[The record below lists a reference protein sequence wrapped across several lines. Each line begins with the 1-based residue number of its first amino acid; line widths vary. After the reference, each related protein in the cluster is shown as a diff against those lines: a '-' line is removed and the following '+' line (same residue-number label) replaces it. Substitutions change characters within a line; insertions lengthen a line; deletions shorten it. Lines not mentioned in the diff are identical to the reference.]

1 MSKYLPA
8 GLLGLLFVG
17 MLASVLSTIGGNLT
31 FGAQVLVSDIY
42 RRYLRPNES
51 ERHYVWAGRV
61 ASVLILALAILVAYR
76 VELIFD
82 VAAFMVAASVA
93 EMPANWAQWWWWRFN
108 AWGRLATSFG
118 GLILTVIVWFVP
130 PTSSW
135 PWWDRTYLVIGLN
148 MALTLLITLTTPP
161 DDWQILNRFYHEA
174 RPLGIWRRVRSQ
186 IASAPQQVGFLK
198 TTEIDHSLNSGG
210 GLILAG
216 LLLALI
222 GAGSVMLMVV
232 GLSYFYVGSYTEGLL
247 LLVACLLTGTVF
259 FLTYGP
265 HLDRLERRAPPRQT
279 ATITEPHSNPKSC
292 DSAEPIS
299 TESLVALA
307 MCAYGVLIAVAS
319 LIWTRGEDLA
329 LNLLAS
335 AGFLIVAAI
344 SWWLGH
350 PTRVNP

>member
-1 MSKYLPA
+1 
-8 GLLGLLFVG
+8 
-17 MLASVLSTIGGNLT
+17 LA
-31 FGAQVLVSDIY
+31 A
-42 RRYLRPNES
+42 
-51 ERHYVWAGRV
+51 
-61 ASVLILALAILVAYR
+61 
-76 VELIFD
+76 
-82 VAAFMVAASVA
+82 
-93 EMPANWAQWWWWRFN
+93 
-108 AWGRLATSFG
+108 SFG
-118 GLILTVIVWFVP
+118 GLIITVIVWFVP

-161 DDWQILNRFYHEA
+161 DGWQILSRFYREA

-186 IASAPQQVGFLK
+186 IVSAPQQIGFLEK
-198 TTEIDHSLNSGG
+198 TEKDHSANSGG

-232 GLSYFYVGSYTEGLL
+232 GLSYFYLGFYTGGLL

-265 HLDRLERRAPPRQT
+265 YLDRLERRAPPRQN
-279 ATITEPHSNPKSC
+279 AAITEPPSNTKSS
-292 DSAEPIS
+292 DLAEPIS

-307 MCAYGVLIAVAS
+307 MCAYGVLIAVTS
-319 LIWTRGEDLA
+319 LIWMRGEDLA

-335 AGFLIVAAI
+335 AAFLIVAAI

-350 PTRVNP
+350 PARVKS